1 MPRFLKIFAISIAIL
16 VLIAFS
22 GGVYVS
28 SQASKWVRGAL
39 HEYGNAIGYNIDFE
53 KFELSVLKLRLE
65 VDGIRISDQQN
76 NEKLLTVKK
85 SIVDLNWL
93 DFVIKRIR
101 LSEIHIESPVINL
114 NKNKKN
120 WNWQEFIA
128 AVQKNAAK
136 NSTKDEGKP
145 FEFLIDEFKL
155 SNGKIALVDN
165 SAKLKTELTPIDIE
179 LKNLTNRE
187 SDGSIGGLESGYSI
201 KLGSASIP
209 VPGSDKT
216 VKFDHI
222 KFFGNIDVDSKNNL
236 KLLLNAEVDKGK
248 IDSVTEL
255 QGASGKLSSKI
266 KLQKVSVAPV
276 IQLLPANKP
285 LITDS
290 GDVTGEFTIQGGKDD
305 LSVLGNLAISK
316 LSVYEPDKKNE
327 LIGWASSEVS
337 GIDIKTGQGK
347 PSISINSIKIVDPK
361 GRLIVYEDKT
371 TNFRRLF
378 SKEAPPIEKAPV
390 NVDKE
395 ILLTDA
401 KQSAGPLTSPSQSL
415 GKPAESAINLDVKS
429 IALENAQFEFTDY
442 GIKPMFQ
449 TKIHRFHGTLLGF
462 SNQPNRY
469 ATLAFNGLVDRAGE
483 VTLRGHTAFE
493 DPRRN
498 NDVVLSFKKIPLRS
512 VNPYSLT
519 FAGYEIKGG
528 TISVTL
534 AYKVKEYELKGGN
547 RIVINKIQ
555 LGSEVQDYKGKS
567 LPLRLAVAL
576 LEDGDGVID
585 LNIPV
590 SGNINNPQFSLGG
603 LVWQA
608 FTTVMT
614 NIVSAPFRAIGHLLG
629 IENFEGIYFEPGEGV
644 LRVAEKDKL
653 EQVVVA
659 LNKRPK
665 VKLLINGSYDQDLDA
680 AQLGRAVIDR
690 AIFNAANFKISPTEP
705 IPTISLADD
714 RIQSAI
720 RAVYADR
727 IGRVKLLQKQV
738 ANVPAVEKAKMMRDE
753 LIANEKVGA
762 SELEALA
769 KVRANNAVRMILEI
783 DKGLESRLAIGE
795 VKAIKGDD
803 EGVPLNVEFSNM

>member
-1 MPRFLKIFAISIAIL
+1 MPRFFKIATISIAIL

-28 SQASKWVRGAL
+28 SQASKWVRSAL
-39 HEYGNAIGYNIDFE
+39 LEYGNAIGYNIDFE
-53 KFELSVLKLRLE
+53 KFELSVLTLRLE

-76 NEKLLTVKK
+76 NEKLLTIKK

-114 NKNKKN
+114 NKDKKN
-120 WNWQEFIA
+120 WNWQEFIT
-128 AVQKNAAK
+128 AVQKNSAK
-136 NSTKDEGKP
+136 NSTKDESKP

-155 SNGKIALVDN
+155 SNGRIALVDK

-187 SDGSIGGLESGYSI
+187 SDGSIGGLESGYSM

-222 KFFGNIDVDSKNNL
+222 KVFGNIDVDSKNNL

-255 QGASGKLSSKI
+255 QGASGKLNSKI
-266 KLQKVSVAPV
+266 KLQKISIAPV

-290 GDVTGEFTIQGGKDD
+290 GEVTGEFSIQGNKDD
-305 LSVLGNLAISK
+305 LGIVGNIAISK

-327 LIGWASSEVS
+327 LIGWTNSEIS
-337 GIDIKTGQGK
+337 GIDIKVGK
-347 PSISINSIKIVDPK
+347 TKPIISVNSIKIVDPK

-378 SKEAPPIEKAPV
+378 SKELTPVERAPGQ
-390 NVDKE
+390 VDKE
-395 ILLTDA
+395 ILSSNSDQN
-401 KQSAGPLTSPSQSL
+401 KPLTSPVQAID
-415 GKPAESAINLDVKS
+415 KPAESSISLDVKS

-442 GIKPMFQ
+442 GIKPIFQ

-469 ATLAFNGLVDRAGE
+469 ATLAFNGLVDKTGE
-483 VTLRGHTAFE
+483 VILRGQTAFE

-498 NDVVLSFKKIPLRS
+498 NDVVLSFKKIPLKS
-512 VNPYSLT
+512 VNPYSMT

-555 LGSEVQDYKGKS
+555 LGPEVQDYKGKS
-567 LPLRLAVAL
+567 LPLSLAVAL

-590 SGNINNPQFSLGG
+590 SGNVNNPQFSLGG

-614 NIVSAPFRAIGHLLG
+614 NIVTAPFRAIGHLLG
-629 IENFEGIYFEPGEGV
+629 IENFEGIYFEPGEGA

-653 EQVVVA
+653 EQVAVA

-665 VKLLINGSYDQDLDA
+665 VKLLINGGYDQDIDA

-705 IPTISLADD
+705 IPTISLADE
-714 RIQSAI
+714 RIQAAI
-720 RAVYADR
+720 RTVYADR
-727 IGRVKLLQKQV
+727 IGRVKLLQKQI
-738 ANVPAVEKAKMMRDE
+738 ANVPAIEKAKTMRDE

-762 SELEALA
+762 SQLEALA
-769 KVRANNAVRMILEI
+769 KVRAANALRMILEI

-795 VKAIKGDD
+795 IKVLKAD
-803 EGVPLNVEFSNM
+803 EDGVPLSVEFSNM